1 MKSVPPHNPDGISMP
16 LHCPRCNRNIDKAK
30 VQEIDAKL
38 MSTYQ
43 NDALR
48 RGRCPVC
55 NTPLIDTDPKVKE

>member
-1 MKSVPPHNPDGISMP
+1 MP
-16 LHCPRCNRNIDKAK
+16 LYCPRCNKNIDKAK
-30 VQEIDAKL
+30 VQEIDARL
-38 MSTYQ
+38 MNDFK

>member
-1 MKSVPPHNPDGISMP
+1 LKFGPPHNPIGTIMP
-16 LHCPRCNRNIDKAK
+16 LYCPRCNKNIDKAK
-30 VQEIDAKL
+30 VQEIDARL
-38 MSTYQ
+38 MNDFK

>member
-1 MKSVPPHNPDGISMP
+1 MP